1 MHTEGKGKV
10 RTTKTK
16 ETLVKPKVGRVPGKR
31 KELEAAEGAA
41 RAGLPEPGSLQA
53 GGSET
58 VNLTLLP
65 ARTAVPRTLRLLVAQ
80 SFQRL

>member
-1 MHTEGKGKV
+1 MHTDGEGKA

-16 ETLVKPKVGRVPGKR
+16 GSLTKLKVERALGKR
-31 KELEAAEGAA
+31 EELEAAERAA
-41 RAGLPEPGSLQA
+41 KARELEPGSLQA
-53 GGSET
+53 SNSKT

-80 SFQRL
+80 SFHFL